1 MSSIFWIHRLPC
13 TRSRVAGDLAARRV
27 VQLSVEADIG
37 HPLRA
42 EYAGMQAV
50 ILFDRCGYSVLVFE
64 FGVALQ

>member
-1 MSSIFWIHRLPC
+1 MSSTFWLYRLPC
-13 TRSRVAGDLAARRV
+13 SRSRVAGDLAARRAA
-27 VQLSVEADIG
+27 QLSVEADIG

-42 EYAGMQAV
+42 VYAGMQAV